1 MKQIQTRYLYSA
13 LLASIFFIFT
23 YLLFKVNIIIA
34 ILLTVVVYVGGIL
47 LFKEKDIREFDSKS
61 VNNYYFLASKVQNQA
76 SQTNDDAII
85 ESVTEITKLLDEI
98 LLSLSQR
105 PKKVEQTFDFFD
117 YYLDVTYKILYK
129 YNYINTHEEKD
140 QKFLKNT
147 PKYIKSIVEEFKKLS
162 KNMQE
167 SKLLDMQTEIKIFE
181 STSGVDI
188 ENIEVG
194 EKNE

>member
-76 SQTNDDAII
+76 NQTNDDAII

>member
-23 YLLFKVNIIIA
+23 FLLFRVNLILA
-34 ILLTVVVYVGGIL
+34 ILLTVVVYVGGIF

-76 SQTNDDAII
+76 NQTNDDGII

-98 LLSLSQR
+98 LVSLSQR

-129 YNYINTHEEKD
+129 YNYINGHEEKD
-140 QKFLKNT
+140 TKFLKNT
-147 PKYIKSIVEEFKKLS
+147 PKYINSIVEEFKKLS

-181 STSGVDI
+181 STSGVDK

>member
-23 YLLFKVNIIIA
+23 FLLFRVNLILA
-34 ILLTVVVYVGGIL
+34 ILLTVVVYVGGIF

-76 SQTNDDAII
+76 NQTNDDGII

-98 LLSLSQR
+98 LVSLSQR

-129 YNYINTHEEKD
+129 YNYINGHEEKD
-140 QKFLKNT
+140 TKFLKNT

-181 STSGVDI
+181 STSGVDK